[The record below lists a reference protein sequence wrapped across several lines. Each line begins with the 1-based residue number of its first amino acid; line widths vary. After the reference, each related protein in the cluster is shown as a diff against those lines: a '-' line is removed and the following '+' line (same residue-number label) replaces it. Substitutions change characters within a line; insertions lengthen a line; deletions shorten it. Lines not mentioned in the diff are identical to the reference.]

1 MSDLRVNISP
11 GVSMLAVLSRL
22 NYKPWYALAEYVDNS
37 VQSML
42 SLREQLIDA
51 DGEGYKLSINI
62 DINPNDG
69 GEILIRDN
77 AAGISIGDFDRA
89 FRAAQ
94 IPPDRSGLSEFR
106 MGMKSASCWFA
117 KNWSVRTTALGAEQG
132 HIVQFDISSIVDDEI
147 NELEVVEFQAA
158 SQSHFT
164 EVRLWNLNHTPV
176 RRTLGKVKQHLRD
189 IYRVFIRSGWLEI
202 RINGDPLIYEE
213 PTILVAPYFRERAA
227 RRGEWRKEISFDLGG
242 GLTVSGFAALREKGD
257 TQTSGFSLFR
267 RNRVIEGSGD
277 DGYRPSSVF
286 GSGNSFRSQRL
297 FGELHLSGFD
307 VSHTKD
313 GFQWDSNEE
322 TFLDLLR
329 DALDSEPLP
338 LLKQAEGYRS
348 TAPPKDLE
356 KTATTALANTVVTL
370 KENLPDALNLFGNL
384 QPVEPPLQIES
395 APASVVRELSFQH
408 EGQHWDFKIE
418 ISRDEGETRW
428 MWHSADG
435 SDPGKQKVHIRI
447 NATHPFMIRFGSNGV
462 ESLEVVLR
470 LTVAMVVGEI
480 LARASGVK
488 LAGTVTR
495 NIDKIVSAALSNP

>member
-1 MSDLRVNISP
+1 MKDLRVNISP

-42 SLREQLIDA
+42 SRRDELLDA
-51 DGEGYKLSINI
+51 DGEDFKLKIRI

-69 GEILIRDN
+69 GEIVIRDN
-77 AAGISIGDFDRA
+77 AAGISIADFPRA

-94 IPPDRSGLSEFR
+94 IPPDRSGLSEFG

-117 KNWSVRTTALGAEQG
+117 KNWSVRTTALGSEDG
-132 HIVQFDISSIVDDEI
+132 HTVQFDISSIVDDEI
-147 NELEVVEFQAA
+147 NELEVVEFSAA
-158 SQSHFT
+158 ADTHFT

-189 IYRVFIRSGWLEI
+189 IYRVFIRRGWLEI
-202 RINGDPLIYEE
+202 QINGEALVYEE
-213 PTILVAPYFRERAA
+213 PKILVAPYFREQDTPSL
-227 RRGEWRKEISFDLGG
+227 EWRKDISFDLGD
-242 GLTVSGFAALREKGD
+242 GLTVTGFAALREKGD
-257 TQTSGFSLFR
+257 TQNSGFSLFR

-277 DGYRPSSVF
+277 DGYRPATVF
-286 GSGNSFRSQRL
+286 GGGNSFRSQRL

-348 TAPPKDLE
+348 KAPPLDLE
-356 KTATTALANTVVTL
+356 KTTTTALSNTVDTL
-370 KENLPDALNLFGNL
+370 KENLPIALTSLGDM
-384 QPVEPPLQIES
+384 QPVEPPTRIDS
-395 APASVVRELSFQH
+395 APESVFRNLAFQH
-408 EGQHWDFKIE
+408 ADQDWDFRIE
-418 ISRDEGETRW
+418 VSRDEGEPRW
-428 MWHSADG
+428 MWHSTDTSEVG
-435 SDPGKQKVHIRI
+435 RQKVHIRI

-470 LTVAMVVGEI
+470 LAVAMVVGEI